1 MNIDY
6 SLFPTANPVVYAEL
20 CMELYCSYNIC
31 VQLFNS
37 SVIRR
42 VNTFFHSI
50 LVGQIFRLSSLW
62 IYWNRISQVEWTCWD
77 VYITYDI
84 HRDSGFIVKLFFYKE
99 SNCQQKWLWLIIEW
113 IHLSNYSKR
122 KKKSRYVHTPLLIIE
137 SVEWIFGSILEFGS
151 Q

>member
-1 MNIDY
+1 MEWKNVFTLRITLELNNWTQILYMSNITPY
-6 SLFPTANPVVYAEL
+6 RALHVR
-20 CMELYCSYNIC
+20 SYI
-31 VQLFNS
+31 VHIIFVFNS

-42 VNTFFHSI
+42 VNTFFNSF

-77 VYITYDI
+77 VYINYDI
-84 HRDSGFIVKLFFYKE
+84 HRGSGFIVKLFLHKE

-122 KKKSRYVHTPLLIIE
+122 KKNLGMSTLHY
-137 SVEWIFGSILEFGS
+137 
-151 Q
+151 